1 MRLLLRDAQLTFG
14 IAILGAPLLGTSL
27 AVWSVYV
34 PAESAARSVVA
45 TSALEVCLP
54 MFMAVVAARA
64 LARDMGRGVVEYI
77 ALRGRGYRV
86 RLAAR
91 MAILTVAWAVAVVP
105 VVLTSAPNDRGDLV
119 LANAGGSA
127 VLAMASLLAAAVA
140 RSELLGAVLAA
151 AWWIGSL
158 AYGAALPQTLPWTA
172 LHLSARTVGMSDWFS
187 IKEMQLLLAST
198 LAVIALL
205 ATPRLVRGAVISQP

>member
-1 MRLLLRDAQLTFG
+1 VRRRCPQSSDTRECRTNLPRGAARGARAASGDPLSRLQVRLLLRDAQLTFG

-91 MAILTVAWAVAVVP
+91 MAILTVAWAVAVV
-105 VVLTSAPNDRGDLV
+105 
-119 LANAGGSA
+119 
-127 VLAMASLLAAAVA
+127 
-140 RSELLGAVLAA
+140 AVLAA